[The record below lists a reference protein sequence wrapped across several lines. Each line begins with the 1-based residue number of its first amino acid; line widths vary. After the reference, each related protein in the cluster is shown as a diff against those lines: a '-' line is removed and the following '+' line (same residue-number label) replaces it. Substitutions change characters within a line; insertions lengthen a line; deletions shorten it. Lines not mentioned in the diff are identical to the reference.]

1 MVTTRL
7 QPFPSFLHLCG
18 EEWNYLDHARF
29 RQTQVTTNQ
38 QGRNTRSREVPLETI
53 YRSMLQL
60 RNQVTSYVLI
70 DPKGESP
77 PDSPRP

>member
-7 QPFPSFLHLCG
+7 QPLPSFLHLCG

-38 QGRNTRSREVPLETI
+38 KGRNTRPREVPLESIYPSCIRVGHLRPAKVAATI
-53 YRSMLQL
+53 YR
-60 RNQVTSYVLI
+60 
-70 DPKGESP
+70 
-77 PDSPRP
+77 